1 MALVFKDQN
10 GALFELE
17 PTAVFLGL
25 GTSQIGKEFEVA
37 GNLVSRISSEAG
49 GTGAL
54 LAAEGDPFNGV
65 GSLWTNNAY
74 DPGNAGRGWM
84 RTISMKNGNVFIGE
98 SPDLRALL
106 AEDPDAPSERLVV
119 AGNIIATGDVQL
131 AGADCAEEFD
141 VDDVAGL
148 DPGTVLVIGDD
159 ERLRRC
165 AEAYDTKVAGV
176 VSGAGRYRPGI
187 VLGRDPT
194 SETRLPL
201 ALTGKVYCKVDAR
214 YAPIGV
220 GDLLTTSPTP
230 GHGMKVTDA
239 RAAIG
244 AILGKALRPLAAGQ
258 ELIPVLVALQ

>member
-10 GALFELE
+10 GALTELA
-17 PTAVFLGL
+17 PKAVFLGL

-74 DPGNAGRGWM
+74 DPAQPGRGWM
-84 RTISMKNGNVFIGE
+84 RTINMRNGNVFIGG
-98 SPDLRALL
+98 SRDLRALL
-106 AEDPDAPSERLVV
+106 EEDSQAPSERLVV
-119 AGNIIATGDVQL
+119 AGNIVATGDVQL

-141 VDDVAGL
+141 VDDAAL
-148 DPGTVLVIGDD
+148 DPGTVLVIGED
-159 ERLRRC
+159 ERLHRC
-165 AEAYDTKVAGV
+165 VEAYDTKVAGV
-176 VSGAGRYRPGI
+176 VSGAGQYRPGI
-187 VLGRDPT
+187 VLGRQAST
-194 SETRLPL
+194 ERRLPL

-230 GHGMKVTDA
+230 GHGMKVTNA

-244 AILGKALRPLAAGQ
+244 AILGKALRPLGTGQ
-258 ELIPVLVALQ
+258 DLIPVLVALQ